1 MAITYRLCHRFDL
14 PPPPDPLSL
23 DPADPRCGLLHPETP
38 VSQVYNQIQ
47 MLFLVYLLIVLP
59 YRTGRKR

>member
-1 MAITYRLCHRFDL
+1 
-14 PPPPDPLSL
+14 
-23 DPADPRCGLLHPETP
+23 LLHPETP